1 MTNRSIYRL
10 YAQKVHGKIAK
21 EFVEVIPQWY
31 QQDTLV
37 TKDNNGKL
45 EECTIDYRNMLHFV
59 LKEFKLEAKK
69 I

>member
-21 EFVEVIPQWY
+21 EFVEVIPQW
-31 QQDTLV
+31 DTLV

-45 EECTIDYRNMLHFV
+45 EECTINYKDMLYFV

-69 I
+69 V